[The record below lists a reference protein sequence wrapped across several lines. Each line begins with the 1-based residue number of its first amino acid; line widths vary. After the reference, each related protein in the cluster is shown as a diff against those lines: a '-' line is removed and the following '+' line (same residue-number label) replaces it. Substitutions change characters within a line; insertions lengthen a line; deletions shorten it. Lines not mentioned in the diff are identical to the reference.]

1 MTGGGP
7 VIQRCGTDCA
17 RQMGEEGRRKVLFYI
32 KVSFVPHELREVLR
46 KRVDQR
52 LHGRRAL
59 VRQRAV

>member
-7 VIQRCGTDCA
+7 VTQRCSTECA

-32 KVSFVPHELREVLR
+32 KISFVLHELREVLR

-52 LHGRRAL
+52 LHGGWAL
-59 VRQRAV
+59 VRQRAA

>member
-1 MTGGGP
+1 
-7 VIQRCGTDCA
+7 
-17 RQMGEEGRRKVLFYI
+17 MGEEGRRKVLFYI